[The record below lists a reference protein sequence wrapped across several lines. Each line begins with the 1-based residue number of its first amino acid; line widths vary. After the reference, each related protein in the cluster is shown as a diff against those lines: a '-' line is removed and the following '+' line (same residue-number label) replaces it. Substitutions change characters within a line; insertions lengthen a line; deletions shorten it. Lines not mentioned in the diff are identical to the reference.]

1 MNGTKT
7 ETKEDIKNSNGAAR
21 KGGKE
26 ILDPSRGGASDTKAN
41 RWNDEEATAP
51 VEIFKSKGGGR
62 SEK

>member
-7 ETKEDIKNSNGAAR
+7 ETKEDIKNSNGATR

-41 RWNDEEATAP
+41 RNDEEATAP
-51 VEIFKSKGGGR
+51 VEIFKSK
-62 SEK
+62 